1 MKRFITVLLFTS
13 LLVLTACGSD
23 DGTKPKD
30 PEAAKI
36 IENTKKAHA
45 ELDSVYVTYDEGN
58 DDFRHESFREMD
70 MKNNLV
76 RVDTQLNG
84 MIYYADAEHDYLEGP
99 EIPEE
104 QLEREH
110 TFAALVLEEF
120 KKISENPFH
129 VFERMIDNLDHH
141 MTVEKKDGMYI
152 LTYAPTKEE
161 FTTQFQEFAKR
172 SIQAEDLVIEMP
184 KYEEYRIQVI
194 IDEETNL
201 VQSTEL
207 VEYYTYSVEGQEFPQ
222 QRKTFTKDYRYNEAL
237 DITIPKSAVV
247 IE

>member
-1 MKRFITVLLFTS
+1 MKRLFTALVFTL
-13 LLVLTACGSD
+13 LLVLAACGSD
-23 DGTKPKD
+23 DGAKMKNS
-30 PEAAKI
+30 EAAKI
-36 IENTKKAHA
+36 IETTKKAHA
-45 ELDSVYVTYDEGN
+45 KLDSLHVTYDEGN

-70 MKNNLV
+70 MNNNLI

-84 MIYYADAEHDYLEGP
+84 MIYYADAEHDYFEGP

-120 KKISENPFH
+120 EKISENPFY
-129 VFERMIDNLDHH
+129 VFERMIDDLENL
-141 MTVEKKDGMYI
+141 MTVEEKDGMYI

-172 SIQAEDLVIEMP
+172 SIQANDLIIEMP
-184 KYEEYRIQVI
+184 EYDEYRIQI
-194 IDEETNL
+194 MIDKETNL
-201 VQSTEL
+201 VQGTEL

-222 QRKTFTKDYRYNEAL
+222 QRKTFTKDYRYNEEL
-237 DITIPKSAVV
+237 NITIPESAVV

>member
-1 MKRFITVLLFTS
+1 MKRLFTVLFFAL
-13 LLVLTACGSD
+13 LLVLTACGSS

-30 PEAAKI
+30 SKAAKI
-36 IENTKKAHA
+36 IEDTKKAHA
-45 ELDSVYVTYDEGN
+45 ELDTIYVTYDEGN

-84 MIYYADAEHDYLEGP
+84 MIYYADAEHNYFEGP

-104 QLEREH
+104 QREREH

-120 KKISENPFH
+120 EKISENPFH
-129 VFERMIDNLDHH
+129 VFERMIDDLENH
-141 MTVEKKDGMYI
+141 MTVDEKDGMYI
-152 LTYAPTKEE
+152 LTYAPTEEE
-161 FTTQFQEFAKR
+161 FTAQFQEFAKR
-172 SIQAEDLVIEMP
+172 SIQADDLIIEMP
-184 KYEEYRIQVI
+184 EYDEYRIQI
-194 IDEETNL
+194 MIDKETNL
-201 VQSTEL
+201 VQGTEL

-237 DITIPKSAVV
+237 DITIPESAVV